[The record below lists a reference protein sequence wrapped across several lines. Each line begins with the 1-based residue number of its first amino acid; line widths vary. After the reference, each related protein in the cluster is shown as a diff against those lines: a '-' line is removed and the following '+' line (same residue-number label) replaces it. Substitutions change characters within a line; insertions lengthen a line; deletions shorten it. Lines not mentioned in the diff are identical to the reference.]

1 MTNIGLYT
9 TPPPPDLQHY
19 EILRFPQ
26 LLNFF
31 SRKKTREIGRFQQ
44 AVRLFLRLLLSFWG
58 GKRRFFSEGGY
69 FFTRRKKSQWDYPEE
84 ENGKKNQN
92 RIFDECWRLVDFPS
106 SFLKEIRWRKYLNFS
121 FWVRCWLWYLE
132 TLGWSLPAR
141 FRCFLGVVCCRYCL
155 RRWIRWFRVL
165 N

>member
-9 TPPPPDLQHY
+9 TPPPPDLHHY

-31 SRKKTREIGRFQQ
+31 LRKKKRGKLGAFSKPF
-44 AVRLFLRLLLSFWG
+44 VFFLDFCFLFEG
-58 GKRRFFSEGGY
+58 GKGGFFSEGGY

-106 SFLKEIRWRKYLNFS
+106 SFLKEIR
-121 FWVRCWLWYLE
+121 
-132 TLGWSLPAR
+132 
-141 FRCFLGVVCCRYCL
+141 
-155 RRWIRWFRVL
+155 
-165 N
+165 